1 MSAFE
6 QALAAW
12 RNNPSAASTVALC
25 SYLGTSHHHDLIR
38 EVGERAS
45 TWHLNDVNV
54 MLAVGRMYL
63 DANLL
68 TEAQAALTQA
78 SKVGTKS
85 AHAHRYLGE
94 VLLRRGDAAR
104 AERVLSRAI
113 ELGAADVDSRSLHD
127 RASFYMPLQKRV
139 GIQAVASEVARALP
153 KQPSIPPSSGKSR
166 LSDAG
171 DTQEISDVVEFED
184 VTTHFAATGRLA
196 SNGDPVYHAKTPISA
211 RGGLPG
217 IAAPPPQRRA
227 APAPAAAAPLQRA
240 QSARNAPQPQPQ
252 RDPSYEDLSDF
263 ADDYSPMP
271 SFADYELPP
280 PGKPPAPGGG
290 VRLAPAQAPQH
301 QHYATPS
308 QRPAQR
314 SPQQFAAPLPAAE
327 YTPPPAAPNPYAF
340 SRAPAL
346 APVSNQ
352 SVARGSVQD
361 GLNPQPAIVLEHL
374 ARVGVFEPNGG
385 AAPVWESAPRQ
396 KNRGSWLLI
405 AAIVVSAA
413 AGGGGYEYSRRIK
426 AQKAAEAATLN
437 AEVSKM
443 LLAGRVAQI
452 KDTDQKLARSFD
464 LDSRSQVAARL
475 WLENRVL
482 NALFLDSDVPGIDS
496 AVHRGRAAEL
506 KEKDLAVGRVASFL
520 VEGDLAGAAA
530 MLPKW
535 DRDATDDAYYQMT
548 AGAVLERAADPRAVE
563 RYESARRLDP
573 KLVPADILLA
583 RLLLL
588 EQGPAKARPVLDG
601 LRNKPVDPAALK
613 ALEALAWALDPA
625 RSEGMRDSER
635 FNADEEKALPA
646 PLRVIP
652 ALVEAVDALA
662 KNETDRANKAI
673 ARGVGLADSPAMA
686 AALGSLA
693 LQSGDEQ
700 LARKA
705 ALRALSFSGL
715 YPRARSLAARVAL
728 LGGRL
733 DEAQKATE
741 GLDPSSPDVA
751 VVRGVIA
758 YETLELSDLA
768 SARDALG
775 AEAAATPFQALA
787 VAPNVLMG
795 VKYPNAE
802 QLQEIATPA
811 VAWGDVI
818 AVDAALDT
826 GNLQLASTLLGR
838 RSLDNAAPSYRS
850 RLARL
855 RRYEGKLDESLAAS
869 LSAMDATPTAS
880 LVIERSYELLA
891 KEQIKPARELVAKHP
906 TLLGPMSGWLG
917 VLVDVAANQ
926 GALAAV
932 RLTKLEPPPPESPVV
947 LRVLAAR
954 ALAAAHDKRAKPYVL
969 AEARKL
975 KKHPDI
981 ALAIEALK

>member
-1 MSAFE
+1 MSALE

-12 RNNPSAASTVALC
+12 RNNPSAPSTVALC
-25 SYLGTSHHHDLIR
+25 SYLGPSHHHDLIR

-45 TWHLNDVNV
+45 TWHVTDVDV

-78 SKVGTKS
+78 SKVGPKS
-85 AHAHRYLGE
+85 APAHRFLGE
-94 VLLRRGDAAR
+94 VLLRRGDAVR

-113 ELGAADVDSRSLHD
+113 ELGASDVDSRSLHD
-127 RASFYMPLQKRV
+127 RASFYTPLQKRV
-139 GIQAVASEVARALP
+139 GVQAVASEVARALP
-153 KQPSIPPSSGKSR
+153 KQPSIPPSSGKSA
-166 LSDAG
+166 LSDAS
-171 DTQEISDVVEFED
+171 DTHEVSDIVEFED
-184 VTTHFAATGRLA
+184 VTAHFAPSGRLA
-196 SNGDPVYHAKTPISA
+196 SNGDPVYHAKAPISA

-217 IAAPPPQRRA
+217 MGAPSQRRA
-227 APAPAAAAPLQRA
+227 APAPLPVPAPLPAPRTQSTRA
-240 QSARNAPQPQPQ
+240 AQ

-263 ADDYSPMP
+263 ADDDSAMP
-271 SFADYELPP
+271 SFADYELPTP
-280 PGKPPAPGGG
+280 NNALGPGGG
-290 VRLAPAQAPQH
+290 LRLAPVPSPQP
-301 QHYATPS
+301 APS
-308 QRPAQR
+308 QRAPAR
-314 SPQQFAAPLPAAE
+314 SPEQFAAPLPAAE
-327 YTPPPAAPNPYAF
+327 YAPPPAAPNPFTF
-340 SRAPAL
+340 SRPAVPAPMSSQPL
-346 APVSNQ
+346 S
-352 SVARGSVQD
+352 RGSVQE
-361 GLNPQPAIVLEHL
+361 GLNPQPAVVLEHL
-374 ARVGVFEPNGG
+374 ARVGVFEPQGG
-385 AAPVWESAPRQ
+385 AAPIWESAPRQ

-413 AGGGGYEYSRRIK
+413 AGGGGYEYSRRVK
-426 AQKAAEAATLN
+426 AEKATEAAALN

-443 LLAGRVAQI
+443 LLAGRVAELRE
-452 KDTDQKLARSFD
+452 TEQKLARSFD
-464 LDSRSQVAARL
+464 LDSRSQAAARL

-482 NALFLDSDVPGIDS
+482 NALFLDPDVPGIDS

-506 KEKDLAVGRVASFL
+506 KEKELAVGRVASFL

-535 DRDATDDAYYQMT
+535 DRDAADDAYYQMT
-548 AGAVLERAADPRAVE
+548 AGAVLERAADPRAIE
-563 RYESARRLDP
+563 RYETARRLDP

-588 EQGPAKARPVLDG
+588 EQGPAKARPVLDA
-601 LRNKPVDPAALK
+601 LRSKPVEPAALK
-613 ALEALAWALDPA
+613 ALEALSWALDPA

-635 FNADEEKALPA
+635 FDAAEEKALPA

-662 KNETDRANKAI
+662 KNEMERANQAI
-673 ARGVGLADSPAMA
+673 ARGVGLADSPALA

-705 ALRALSFSGL
+705 ALRALSFSAL

-775 AEAAATPFQALA
+775 AEAAAAPFRALA

-802 QLQEIATPA
+802 QLQELATPA
-811 VAWGDVI
+811 VAWGDVV

-826 GNLQLASTLLGR
+826 GNLSLASTLLGR

-855 RRYEGKLDESLAAS
+855 RRYEGKLDEALAAS
-869 LSAMDATPTAS
+869 LSALDATPTAS
-880 LVIERSYELLA
+880 LVIERTYELLD
-891 KEQIKPARELVAKHP
+891 KDQVKPARELVAKHP

-917 VLVDVAANQ
+917 VLVDVASNQ
-926 GALAAV
+926 AALAAV
-932 RLTKLEPPPPESPVV
+932 RLAKLEPPPPESPVV

-954 ALAAAHDKRAKPYVL
+954 ALAAAHDKRAKPYLV

-981 ALAIEALK
+981 ALALKALK

>member
-1 MSAFE
+1 MSALE

-12 RNNPSAASTVALC
+12 RNNPSAPSTVALC
-25 SYLGTSHHHDLIR
+25 SYLGPSHHHDLIR

-45 TWHLNDVNV
+45 TWHVTDVDV

-78 SKVGTKS
+78 SKVGPKS
-85 AHAHRYLGE
+85 AAAHRFLGE
-94 VLLRRGDAAR
+94 VLLRRGDAVR

-113 ELGAADVDSRSLHD
+113 ELGASDVDSRSLHD
-127 RASFYMPLQKRV
+127 RASFYTPLQKRV
-139 GIQAVASEVARALP
+139 GVQAVASEVARALP
-153 KQPSIPPSSGKSR
+153 KQPSVPPSSGKST
-166 LSDAG
+166 LSDAS
-171 DTQEISDVVEFED
+171 DTHEVSDIVEFED
-184 VTTHFAATGRLA
+184 VTAHFAPSGRLA
-196 SNGDPVYHAKTPISA
+196 SNGDPVYHAKSPISA

-217 IAAPPPQRRA
+217 MGAPNQRRA
-227 APAPAAAAPLQRA
+227 APAPFAAPVPAPVPAPRA
-240 QSARNAPQPQPQ
+240 QSPRAVPQ
-252 RDPSYEDLSDF
+252 RDPSYEDISDF
-263 ADDYSPMP
+263 VDDDSAMP

-280 PGKPPAPGGG
+280 PSKPLAPGGG
-290 VRLAPAQAPQH
+290 VRLAQVPAPQPV
-301 QHYATPS
+301 PS
-308 QRPAQR
+308 QRVPAR
-314 SPQQFAAPLPAAE
+314 SPEQFAAPLPAAE
-327 YTPPPAAPNPYAF
+327 YTPPPAAPNPFAF
-340 SRAPAL
+340 SRPAVPAPMSSQPL
-346 APVSNQ
+346 S
-352 SVARGSVQD
+352 RGSVQE
-361 GLNPQPAIVLEHL
+361 GLNPQPAVVLEHL
-374 ARVGVFEPNGG
+374 ARVGVFEPQGG
-385 AAPVWESAPRQ
+385 AAPIWESAPRQ
-396 KNRGSWLLI
+396 KNRGSWLLL

-413 AGGGGYEYSRRIK
+413 AGGGGYEYSRRVK
-426 AQKAAEAATLN
+426 AEKAAEAATLN

-443 LLAGRVAQI
+443 LLAGRVAQL
-452 KDTDQKLARSFD
+452 KETDQKLARSFD
-464 LDSRSQVAARL
+464 LDSRNQVAARL

-482 NALFLDSDVPGIDS
+482 NALFLDPDVPGIDS

-535 DRDATDDAYYQMT
+535 DRDAADDAIYQMT
-548 AGAVLERAADPRAVE
+548 AGAVLERAADPRAIE

-588 EQGPAKARPVLDG
+588 EQGPAKARPVLDA
-601 LRNKPVDPAALK
+601 LRSKPVEPAALK
-613 ALEALAWALDPA
+613 ALEALSWALDPA

-635 FNADEEKALPA
+635 FDAAEERALPA

-662 KNETDRANKAI
+662 KNELERANQAI
-673 ARGVGLADSPAMA
+673 ARGVSVADSPAMA

-705 ALRALSFSGL
+705 ALRALSFSAL

-758 YETLELSDLA
+758 YESLELSDLA

-775 AEAAATPFQALA
+775 AEAAAAPFRALA

-795 VKYPNAE
+795 VKYPSAE
-802 QLQEIATPA
+802 QLQELATPA
-811 VAWGDVI
+811 VAWGDVV

-826 GNLQLASTLLGR
+826 GNLSLASTLLGR
-838 RSLDNAAPSYRS
+838 RSLDNAAPSYRA

-855 RRYEGKLDESLAAS
+855 RRYEGKLDEALAAS
-869 LSAMDATPTAS
+869 QSALSATPTAS
-880 LVIERSYELLA
+880 LLIERVYELLDHD
-891 KEQIKPARELVAKHP
+891 QLKPARELVAKHP
-906 TLLGPMSGWLG
+906 ALLGPMSGWLG
-917 VLVDVAANQ
+917 VLVDVASNQ
-926 GALAAV
+926 AALAAV

-954 ALAAAHDKRAKPYVL
+954 ALAAAHDKRAKPYLV

-981 ALAIEALK
+981 ALALKALR